1 MMAARFPRL
10 CGSLILLLLLLG
22 VTNICQARIG
32 DTLEEAIERYGKPLH
47 KASAD
52 EFAMFKEVSYYITAH
67 FRDDKTDAITS
78 QENGPAP

>member
-1 MMAARFPRL
+1 M
-10 CGSLILLLLLLG
+10 LLLLG

-52 EFAMFKEVSYYITAH
+52 EFAMFKQEV
-67 FRDDKTDAITS
+67 
-78 QENGPAP
+78 APGRSPVNAELVLHTQDLNIAEIQKIRRSPI

>member
-1 MMAARFPRL
+1 MAAFFFF
-10 CGSLILLLLLLG
+10 LLLLG

-52 EFAMFKEVSYYITAH
+52 EFAMFKEVSYYITVH
-67 FRDDKTDAITS
+67 FRDDKTDRS
-78 QENGPAP
+78 PMLRSDRVLH